1 MSNQISLTIPNDDP
15 IALRAFGN
23 ALEEMAVA
31 HGAVVRKSV
40 ATNLTHDH
48 INEFY
53 DRLAGA
59 TGIPRSRLNMST
71 QSIQALHDADDT
83 GADGEFVPFTDEGV
97 DAAYRPDIEAKIPVS
112 QDGTMSNIDADGLPW
127 DARIHS
133 GNQERNADNT
143 WRVRRRPKDLTPEQW
158 AEQVAQVRDELF
170 ALMAI
175 PVADPVVIGVDPAS
189 ENGDY
194 TVEVPVSDESPADVF
209 GAVPPAPE
217 SIPVAEIVA
226 VGDSPIVAEQTS
238 GGLSLGFIIQ
248 SEPLP
253 VVTIADP
260 VPPAPAPLPPVA
272 DPAPAPAPA
281 PLPTVATTGV
291 PATLAELMTWLTSK
305 APSDDAGRA
314 ARLAQINDIVARH
327 GLVTLGQLQKRLDLI
342 PQVYADLV
350 KELGQ

>member
-40 ATNLTHDH
+40 AAMTVKIDGTEAAQAVRGVLE
-48 INEFY
+48 EF
-53 DRLAGA
+53 
-59 TGIPRSRLNMST
+59 TG
-71 QSIQALHDADDT
+71 DT
-83 GADGEFVPFTDEGV
+83 GADGEFVPFTDEDV
-97 DAAYRPDIEAKIPVS
+97 EPLTPAQKIKREMERQGIVPAQPS
-112 QDGTMSNIDADGLPW
+112 PNLDADGLPW

-143 WRVRRRPKDLTPEQW
+143 WRARRKPKDVDADQW

-175 PVADPVVIGVDPAS
+175 PVADPAPVADVDECP
-189 ENGDY
+189 GDATCTDQGCPHHY
-194 TVEVPVSDESPADVF
+194 ADESPAAVF
-209 GAVPPAPE
+209 GAIDDHTPPAP
-217 SIPVAEIVA
+217 
-226 VGDSPIVAEQTS
+226 
-238 GGLSLGFIIQ
+238 
-248 SEPLP
+248 EPLP
-253 VVTIADP
+253 VVTVADP

-272 DPAPAPAPA
+272 DPVPPAPA
-281 PLPTVATTGV
+281 PLSPVAATGAIPTTMADFMTSLTKYGPKDPSNKDECAAHVARV
-291 PATLAELMTWLTSK
+291 NE
-305 APSDDAGRA
+305 
-314 ARLAQINDIVARH
+314 IVARH
-327 GLVTLGQLQKRLDLI
+327 GLVSVGQLAKRLDLI

>member
-31 HGAVVRKSV
+31 HGAEVRKPVIISQK
-40 ATNLTHDH
+40 H
-48 INEFY
+48 
-53 DRLAGA
+53 A
-59 TGIPRSRLNMST
+59 TGDMSVET
-71 QSIQALHDADDT
+71 VMQGITEPLRPYQQAVLDT
-83 GADGEFVPFTDEGV
+83 GAEGEFVPFTDPEGPTIQ
-97 DAAYRPDIEAKIPVS
+97 DMID
-112 QDGTMSNIDADGLPW
+112 DGTLPAPDYTLDADGLPW

-133 GNQERNADNT
+133 GNQERNSDNT

-175 PVADPVVIGVDPAS
+175 PVADPAVDAECPGDSTCTDQGCPHHYADESPAEVFGAS
-189 ENGDY
+189 EPVELPPE
-194 TVEVPVSDESPADVF
+194 TVEVPPEPVE
-209 GAVPPAPE
+209 VPPAT
-217 SIPVAEIVA
+217 V
-226 VGDSPIVAEQTS
+226 D
-238 GGLSLGFIIQ
+238 
-248 SEPLP
+248 LP
-253 VVTIADP
+253 PAPPIADP
-260 VPPAPAPLPPVA
+260 VPPAPPVVAA
-272 DPAPAPAPA
+272 DPMPPAPT
-281 PLPTVATTGV
+281 PLPTVTAAAGV

-327 GLVTLGQLQKRLDLI
+327 GLVALGQLQKRLDLI

>member
-31 HGAVVRKSV
+31 HGAVVRKPVIISQKHAVGDVSV
-40 ATNLTHDH
+40 ETVMQGIAEPLHPYRQAVLDM
-48 INEFY
+48 
-53 DRLAGA
+53 GA
-59 TGIPRSRLNMST
+59 EAPI
-71 QSIQALHDADDT
+71 ADDT
-83 GADGEFVPFTDEGV
+83 TDDDDTQLATDE
-97 DAAYRPDIEAKIPVS
+97 
-112 QDGTMSNIDADGLPW
+112 TLDADGLPW

-175 PVADPVVIGVDPAS
+175 PVADPVVADVDECP
-189 ENGDY
+189 GDATCTDQGCPHHY
-194 TVEVPVSDESPADVF
+194 ADEPESPAAVF

-217 SIPVAEIVA
+217 S
-226 VGDSPIVAEQTS
+226 
-238 GGLSLGFIIQ
+238 
-248 SEPLP
+248 LP
-253 VVTIADP
+253 VVTVADPVPPAPVVAADP
-260 VPPAPAPLPPVA
+260 VPPAPAPLPPVTATGAIPTTMA
-272 DPAPAPAPA
+272 DFMTSLTKYGPKDPSNKDECAAH
-281 PLPTVATTGV
+281 VARV
-291 PATLAELMTWLTSK
+291 NE
-305 APSDDAGRA
+305 
-314 ARLAQINDIVARH
+314 IVARH
-327 GLVTLGQLQKRLDLI
+327 GLVSVGQLAKRLDLI

>member
-31 HGAVVRKSV
+31 HGAESRKSV
-40 ATNLTHDH
+40 AAMTVKIDGTEAAQAVRGVTE
-48 INEFY
+48 EFT
-53 DRLAGA
+53 D
-59 TGIPRSRLNMST
+59 
-71 QSIQALHDADDT
+71 DDT
-83 GADGEFVPFTDEGV
+83 VYTDDDTV
-97 DAAYRPDIEAKIPVS
+97 YTDDDTQLATND
-112 QDGTMSNIDADGLPW
+112 TIDADGLPW

-133 GNQERNADNT
+133 GNQERNTDNT

-175 PVADPVVIGVDPAS
+175 PVADPVVNDEQP
-189 ENGDY
+189 EPTTD
-194 TVEVPVSDESPADVF
+194 DESPAAVF
-209 GAVPPAPE
+209 GAPEPVEVPPEPMEVPPAP
-217 SIPVAEIVA
+217 P
-226 VGDSPIVAEQTS
+226 
-238 GGLSLGFIIQ
+238 
-248 SEPLP
+248 
-253 VVTIADP
+253 IADP
-260 VPPAPAPLPPVA
+260 VPPAPAPAPLPPVVAA
-272 DPAPAPAPA
+272 DPVPPAPA
-281 PLPTVATTGV
+281 PLSTVTAAGV

-305 APSDDAGRA
+305 APADDAGRA
-314 ARLAQINDIVARH
+314 ARLEQINGIVARH